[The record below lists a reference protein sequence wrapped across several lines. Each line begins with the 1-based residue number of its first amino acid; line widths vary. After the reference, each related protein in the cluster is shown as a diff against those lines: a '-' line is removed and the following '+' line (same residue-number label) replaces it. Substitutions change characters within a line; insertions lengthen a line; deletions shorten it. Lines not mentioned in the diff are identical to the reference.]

1 MHRSSKTEKPQKATN
16 VTRIIKLTILN
27 RMYNSVV
34 FMT

>member
-1 MHRSSKTEKPQKATN
+1 MHRSSKTEKQKATN